1 MQQPVQPSPQRMQHI
16 SFVLP
21 AEERTAFRHLCV
33 IWNVS
38 PSKALRAMVR
48 IALGGGYRRE
58 QIKAEQL

>member
-1 MQQPVQPSPQRMQHI
+1 MQQPIRPTPQPMQHI

-33 IWNVS
+33 TWNVS
-38 PSKALRAMVR
+38 PSKALRTMVR

-58 QIKAEQL
+58 EIKGEQP

>member
-21 AEERTAFRHLCV
+21 AKERTAFRHLCV
-33 IWNVS
+33 VWNVS
-38 PSKALRAMVR
+38 PSKALRVMVR

-58 QIKAEQL
+58 QIRGEQS

>member
-1 MQQPVQPSPQRMQHI
+1 MQHI
-16 SFVLP
+16 SFVPP

-38 PSKALRAMVR
+38 PSKALRTMVR

-58 QIKAEQL
+58 QIRGEQT

>member
-33 IWNVS
+33 VWNVS

-58 QIKAEQL
+58 QISGEQP